1 MTPLQCYQQDLA
13 MGGIMPDP
21 LQADTILHL
30 QRVYDELL
38 DAEQSAQNIGNRL
51 LKTIGLQRK
60 KEPVKGL
67 YLWGGVGIGKT
78 YLMDTFYNCLK
89 TKRKMRMHFHRFMQL
104 IHAELKIKQGEKDPL
119 ILIAKDIA
127 KQTKVI
133 CFDEFFVQDIADA
146 MILGN
151 LFKALFAEGVSL
163 VATSNVEPDELYR
176 NGLQRALF
184 LPAIALIKQYT
195 EVLHLASDRD
205 YRLRNLDAA
214 GVYFCPLDLDAQA
227 KMHDS
232 FESFARGAGEVNAV
246 ITIDERPI
254 KAVRAAHH
262 VIWFEFNELCSTP
275 RSQTD
280 YIEIAKSYQIVLVSN
295 IPRIL
300 PDQESRVAYLINMVD
315 VFYDAA
321 VKLIWSCEVPIE
333 QLYVEGRY
341 TFEFRRTISRL
352 EEMQSKEY
360 LSQQHRL

>member
-1 MTPLQCYQQDLA
+1 MTPLQRYQQDIA
-13 MGGIMPDP
+13 MGGTMPDP
-21 LQADTILHL
+21 LQADTIQHL
-30 QRVYDELL
+30 QQIYDDLL
-38 DAEQSAQNIGNRL
+38 ASEQSAHNFGNRF
-51 LKTIGLQRK
+51 LKTIGFKRK

-67 YLWGGVGIGKT
+67 YMWGGVGIGKT

-119 ILIAKDIA
+119 ILVAKDIA
-127 KQTKVI
+127 KKTMLI

-146 MILGN
+146 MILAN

-163 VATSNVEPDELYR
+163 VATSNVEPDDLYK
-176 NGLQRALF
+176 NGLQRDLF
-184 LPAIALIKQYT
+184 LPAITLIKQYT

-214 GVYFCPLDLDAQA
+214 GVYFYPLDIDAQA

-232 FESFARGAGEVNAV
+232 FESFARGAGEVNAI
-246 ITIDERPI
+246 ITIDDRPI
-254 KAVRAAHH
+254 PTVRVSHH
-262 VIWFEFNELCSTP
+262 VIWFEFKDICSTP
-275 RSQTD
+275 RSQMD
-280 YIEIAKSYQIVLVSN
+280 YLEIAKTYQIVLVSN
-295 IPRIL
+295 IPRLL
-300 PDQESRVAYLINMVD
+300 PDQESAVTYLINLVD

-341 TFEFRRTISRL
+341 TFEFRRTVSRL

-360 LSQQHRL
+360 LGQQHRL